1 MTDKTDSMDEILETT
16 NDKLN
21 KLFESL
27 EKLGRS
33 YNYERLVYDV
43 SHQIR
48 FILYKQHQAIVKLD
62 HEVNKLRC

>member
-16 NDKLN
+16 
-21 KLFESL
+21 S
-27 EKLGRS
+27 RS
-33 YNYERLVYDV
+33 SNYERLVYDV

-62 HEVNKLRC
+62 HDINKLRSEFGTS